1 METIMANV
9 TYEIDEPTFKKLS
22 AEDQNWILYTT
33 FNKYRTDIEDR
44 LCKIDK
50 RKKVDKAFACG
61 SGFLGGFIA
70 FFTKDIF

>member
-9 TYEIDEPTFKKLS
+9 TYEIDEP
-22 AEDQNWILYTT
+22 T

-50 RKKVDKAFACG
+50 RKTVDKAFACG